1 MHLSE
6 LELASQIKNTL
17 SEQVQVKIDRGPK
30 SWLER
35 FIYIANLRVLMGI
48 IRNHGFFPEAMPE
61 VDDYTPPI
69 SKMSQYACFKDN
81 ASKSEY
87 HKIYDSMLGTKKF
100 SSSFTRAAPASTFDP
115 TQHFI
120 SMLPLF
126 TMVFIHH
133 VRTTVTGDL
142 RAHPILR
149 LGHYCGAETGNSN
162 ATLDN
167 LCFAHKTKVD
177 EVLQPA
183 LTKVTKMRDTAL
195 RSSGIEIQI
204 YERDV
209 IARSIFVWM
218 DRTALNGAE
227 YSRLTNSKGI
237 WDEGASQNRRMM
249 SVEISEL
256 KTPPERLTK
265 TTRVRSLKAGGSGSP
280 KRPTNLNIDKK
291 KMKED
296 FHKLT
301 KELTS
306 LGETF
311 ESTTSKGE
319 TMKEM
324 FQRVAST
331 VLQLADTSDLGKFTT
346 LSDLTV
352 AVSSTVPLQQSPNN
366 STCDANETACDEE
379 LKKTDILALLGG
391 HGYNEN
397 NTRVEFVPLDIG
409 LLKKAMDWK
418 ETDRVDVQNDS
429 FILLKTTNVP
439 AIWRAYTKNSKT
451 GPIWARTLVEA
462 IRQCEI
468 KGWSSSL
475 ELGSKPS
482 KTDCIIALI
491 SSSVFNSANESLLIQ
506 KEAVELSRDYST
518 SDSES
523 GLSEWKRG
531 KN

>member
-35 FIYIANLRVLMGI
+35 FLYIANLRVLMGI
-48 IRNHGFFPEAMPE
+48 IRNHGFFPDALPE

-69 SKMSQYACFKDN
+69 SKMCQYACFKDN
-81 ASKSEY
+81 ASKPDY
-87 HKIYDSMLGTKKF
+87 HQIYDSMLATKKF
-100 SSSFTRAAPASTFDP
+100 SSSFTRAVPASTFDP

-133 VRTTVTGDL
+133 VRTTVTGEL
-142 RAHPILR
+142 QEHPILR
-149 LGHYCGAETGNSN
+149 LGHYCGAKKVNSK
-162 ATLDN
+162 APLDN
-167 LCFAHKTKVD
+167 LCFAQLTKVD
-177 EVLQPA
+177 EVNDDTP
-183 LTKVTKMRDTAL
+183 TKVTKMRDTAL
-195 RSSGIEIQI
+195 RSSGIKIQI

-209 IARSIFVWM
+209 IARSILVWM

-227 YSRLTNSKGI
+227 YSRLTDSKGI
-237 WDEGASQNRRMM
+237 WDGGASENRRMM

-256 KTPPERLTK
+256 KSPPETLAK
-265 TTRVRSLKAGGSGSP
+265 TRRVGSPKAGGAGSP
-280 KRPTNLNIDKK
+280 KRPPNLNIDKK
-291 KMKED
+291 QMKEV

-311 ESTTSKGE
+311 ESTTSNGE

-352 AVSSTVPLQQSPNN
+352 AVSSTVPLQQLPDTSR
-366 STCDANETACDEE
+366 CDANDTAYDEE
-379 LKKTDILALLGG
+379 LKKTDILALLDG

-397 NTRVEFVPLDIG
+397 NQRVDFVALDIV
-409 LLKKAMDWK
+409 LLKKAMGWK
-418 ETDRVDVQNDS
+418 ENDRVHVENDS
-429 FILLKTTNVP
+429 FILLKTTNVS
-439 AIWRAYTKNSKT
+439 AIW
-451 GPIWARTLVEA
+451 
-462 IRQCEI
+462 
-468 KGWSSSL
+468 
-475 ELGSKPS
+475 
-482 KTDCIIALI
+482 
-491 SSSVFNSANESLLIQ
+491 
-506 KEAVELSRDYST
+506 
-518 SDSES
+518 
-523 GLSEWKRG
+523 
-531 KN
+531 